1 MNFSHTHTLGHR
13 QSLVVSQQ
21 LRQAIVLLQ
30 MSNPELHSFI
40 DKQAEENPFVDFAPQ
55 RAMRPV
61 PQGVAGGPREDWD
74 RLAAIPDSAALS
86 LYTHVSRQIAA
97 LGLTEAQIVLASV
110 FVDALEPS
118 GWLGQSLEQLAAQ
131 ANATLAEAEA
141 MLMTLQGLEP
151 AGLFARNLSEC
162 LRLQAAEQGILTP
175 LFATVLDH
183 LPRLA
188 SADLAGLARVCG
200 VAVADLHP
208 VLRLLRGLDPKPGAR
223 FEQSPE
229 PIRAPDLIVTR
240 AANGDW
246 QIDLNRSTLPRVTI
260 REAKADRLAQAAGAS
275 KVYVSERLSVA
286 RWLARAVE
294 HRNRTVLR
302 VGEEIMRRQPG
313 FLKDGPGHLAPMT
326 LKDIALAADVHESTV
341 SRVTTGIMVQTP
353 HGVMPLKRFFT
364 AALPARD
371 EAGGSAG
378 AVRHRIGRLIRD
390 ENAGRPLSDDQIAQI
405 MAAEGVTVARRTVA
419 KYREQLNIPTASIR
433 RRQAILSGRP

>member
-1 MNFSHTHTLGHR
+1 MNFSHSHSLGHR

-30 MSNPELHSFI
+30 MSNPELQHFI
-40 DKQAEENPFVDFAPQ
+40 DKQAEENPFVEFAPQ
-55 RAMRPV
+55 RALRPV

-74 RLAAIPDSAALS
+74 RVAAIADTGSLS
-86 LYTHVSRQIAA
+86 LYTHVARQIGA
-97 LGLTEAQIVLASV
+97 LGLTEAQIALASV

-118 GWLGQSLEQLAAQ
+118 GWLGQSLDQIAAQ
-131 ANATLAEAEA
+131 GGVDLPEAQA
-141 MLMTLQGLEP
+141 MLTILQGLEP
-151 AGLFARNLSEC
+151 AGLFARNLAEC
-162 LRLQAAEQGILTP
+162 LRLQAADQGILTP
-175 LFATVLDH
+175 LFAAVLDN

-200 VAVADLHP
+200 VALAELHP

-240 AANGDW
+240 AANGEW
-246 QIDLNRSTLPRVTI
+246 QIELNRSTLPQVTI

-275 KVYVSERLSVA
+275 RGYVSERLSVA

-313 FLKDGPGHLAPMT
+313 FLESGPERLAPMT
-326 LKDIALAADVHESTV
+326 LKEIALAADVHESTV

-353 HGVMPLKRFFT
+353 HGVMPLKQFFT
-364 AALPARD
+364 AALAAKD
-371 EAGGSAG
+371 DAAGSAG
-378 AVRHRIGRLIRD
+378 AVRHRIGRLIRE
-390 ENAGRPLSDDQIAQI
+390 ENAARPLSDDQLAQM
-405 MAAEGVTVARRTVA
+405 MAADGINVARRTVA
-419 KYREQLNIPTASIR
+419 KYREQLHIPTASIR
-433 RRQAILSGRP
+433 RRQAILSGRH